1 MGPLQKSVELSQFV
15 LSLGIQSHSLKKYF
29 FDFLQLFGNSIT
41 LNRQLQKLKPNLSKP
56 LEDKAALKAHG
67 CWLGT

>member
-1 MGPLQKSVELSQFV
+1 MGPLQKSVELSEFV

-41 LNRQLQKLKPNLSKP
+41 FNHQLQKLKPSLSKL

-67 CWLGT
+67 CWLST